1 MKTEKIKLGDCRV
14 KLVVEAGADE
24 TRADYDK
31 AVKAYIRQARIPGFR
46 PGKAPLAVIQ
56 KFLGAELLA
65 DVKNALVSRLS
76 SEAVKAEG
84 IEVANIV
91 SVDDVVFAPD
101 RGINFSATIDIRP
114 EVKLPKYQ
122 KIPVAAGEVKVDDA
136 IVDEEI
142 DYMRKSFSPRKDVED
157 AIQKGDVAKIDFK
170 GEIGGVP
177 LAEAKPEADKHF
189 AGENG
194 HWASADPADGDHFIP
209 GLADALAG
217 KKAGDAFAFEAA
229 FPADFRDKA
238 LAGEKVSYS
247 GTVQAVRR
255 MDPISDEDLAK
266 YVGQESFDKLR
277 DAIRGRYLARNQEM
291 DDMRMDSEIRDWL
304 AKKSSFALPESIIS
318 IRLGEVY
325 ERVIRDEV
333 SKAKADDPTAYAR
346 EHASE
351 IAKIAEERARRDV
364 LLGYVFEGIAK
375 EQSIKVEEQELSR
388 ELDAIS
394 RYYVQQGDKSMT
406 PRRVREIV
414 ERNGRIELIRQSILE
429 SKVLKYLR
437 DEIRAAA
444 K

>member
-1 MKTEKIKLGDCRV
+1 MKIEKTKLGDCRV
-14 KLVVEAGADE
+14 KLVIDAGPDE
-24 TRADYDK
+24 TKADYDK

-46 PGKAPLAVIQ
+46 QGKAPLSVIQ
-56 KFLGAELLA
+56 KFLGAELLS

-76 SEAVKAEG
+76 SEAVKSEG

-91 SVDDVVFAPD
+91 SIDDVVFSPE

-114 EVKLPKYQ
+114 EIKLPKYQ
-122 KIPVAAGEVKVDDA
+122 KIPVSAGEVKVDEGEVDA
-136 IVDEEI
+136 EI
-142 DYMRKSFSPRKDVED
+142 DYMRKSLSPRKDVED
-157 AIQKGDVAKIDFK
+157 AVQKGDVVKIDFK

-194 HWASADPADGDHFIP
+194 HWASADPAEGDHFIP
-209 GLADALAG
+209 GLADAITG
-217 KKAGDAFAFEAA
+217 KKVGDAFAFEAD
-229 FPADFRDKA
+229 FPSEFRDKA
-238 LAGEKVSYS
+238 LAGVKVSYS

-255 MDPISDEDLAK
+255 TEPLADEDLAK
-266 YVGQESFDKLR
+266 YLGQESFEKMR
-277 DAIRGRYLARNQEM
+277 GAIRDRYLARNQEM
-291 DDMRMDSEIRDWL
+291 DDMRMNSEIRDWL
-304 AKKSSFALPESIIS
+304 AKKSSFAVPESIVS

-325 ERVIRDEV
+325 ERVIREEV
-333 SKAKADDPTAYAR
+333 QKANAQDPTAYAR
-346 EHASE
+346 EHASD

-375 EQSIKVEEQELSR
+375 EQSISVDEHELTH

-394 RYYVQQGDKSMT
+394 RYYIQQGDKTMT
-406 PRRVREIV
+406 PKRVREIV

-437 DEIRAAA
+437 DEIRAA

>member
-1 MKTEKIKLGDCRV
+1 MKIEKTKLGDCRV
-14 KLVVEAGADE
+14 KLVIDAGPDE
-24 TRADYDK
+24 TKADYDR

-46 PGKAPLAVIQ
+46 QGKAPLSVIQ
-56 KFLGAELLA
+56 KFLGAELLS

-76 SEAVKAEG
+76 SEAVKSEG
-84 IEVANIV
+84 IEIANIV
-91 SVDDVVFAPD
+91 SIDDVVFSPE
-101 RGINFSATIDIRP
+101 RGINFSATIDVRP

-122 KIPVAAGEVKVDDA
+122 KIPVSAEEIKVDEGEVDA
-136 IVDEEI
+136 EI
-142 DYMRKSFSPRKDVED
+142 DYMRKSLSPRKDVED
-157 AIQKGDVAKIDFK
+157 AVQKGDVVKIDFK

-189 AGENG
+189 SGENG
-194 HWASADPADGDHFIP
+194 HWASADPAEGDHFIP
-209 GLADALAG
+209 GLADAITG
-217 KKAGDAFAFEAA
+217 KKTGEAFAFEAA

-238 LAGEKVSYS
+238 LAGAKVSYS

-255 MDPISDEDLAK
+255 TEPLADEDLAK
-266 YVGQESFDKLR
+266 YLGQESFEKLR
-277 DAIRGRYLARNQEM
+277 GAIRDRYLARNQEM
-291 DDMRMDSEIRDWL
+291 DDMRMNSEIRDWL
-304 AKKSSFALPESIIS
+304 AKKSSFAVPESIVS

-325 ERVIRDEV
+325 ERVIREEV
-333 SKAKADDPTAYAR
+333 QKANAQDPTAYAR
-346 EHASE
+346 EHASD

-375 EQSIKVEEQELSR
+375 EQSISVDEHELAH

-394 RYYVQQGDKSMT
+394 RYYIQQGDKTMT
-406 PRRVREIV
+406 PKRVREIV

-437 DEIRAAA
+437 DEIRAA

>member
-1 MKTEKIKLGDCRV
+1 MKIEKTKLGDCRV
-14 KLVVEAGADE
+14 KLVIDAGPDE
-24 TRADYDK
+24 TKADYDK

-46 PGKAPLAVIQ
+46 QGKAPLSVIQ
-56 KFLGAELLA
+56 KFLGAELLS

-76 SEAVKAEG
+76 SEAIKSEG

-91 SVDDVVFAPD
+91 SVDDVVFAPE

-114 EVKLPKYQ
+114 EIKLPKYQ
-122 KIPVAAGEVKVDDA
+122 KIPVSAGEVKVDEGEVDA
-136 IVDEEI
+136 EI
-142 DYMRKSFSPRKDVED
+142 DYMRKSLSPRKDVED
-157 AIQKGDVAKIDFK
+157 AVQKGDVVKIDFK

-194 HWASADPADGDHFIP
+194 HWASADPAEGDHFIP
-209 GLADALAG
+209 GLADAITG
-217 KKAGDAFAFEAA
+217 KKVGDAFAFEAD
-229 FPADFRDKA
+229 FPSEFRDKA
-238 LAGEKVSYS
+238 LAGVKVSYS

-255 MDPISDEDLAK
+255 TEPLADEDLAK
-266 YVGQESFDKLR
+266 YLGQESFEKMR
-277 DAIRGRYLARNQEM
+277 GAIRDRYLARNQEM
-291 DDMRMDSEIRDWL
+291 DDMRMNSEIRDWL
-304 AKKSSFALPESIIS
+304 VKKSSFAVPESIVS

-325 ERVIRDEV
+325 ERVIREEV
-333 SKAKADDPTAYAR
+333 QKANAQDPTAYAR
-346 EHASE
+346 EHASD

-375 EQSIKVEEQELSR
+375 EQSISVDEHELTH

-394 RYYVQQGDKSMT
+394 RYYIQQGDKTMT
-406 PRRVREIV
+406 PKRVREIV

-437 DEIRAAA
+437 DEIRAA

>member
-1 MKTEKIKLGDCRV
+1 MKIEKTKLGDCRV
-14 KLVVEAGADE
+14 KLVIDAGPDE
-24 TRADYDK
+24 TKADYDK

-46 PGKAPLAVIQ
+46 QGKAPLSVIQ
-56 KFLGAELLA
+56 KFLGAELLS

-76 SEAVKAEG
+76 SEAIKSEG

-91 SVDDVVFAPD
+91 SVDDVVFAPE

-114 EVKLPKYQ
+114 EIKLPKYQ
-122 KIPVAAGEVKVDDA
+122 KIPVSAGEVKVDEGEVDA
-136 IVDEEI
+136 EI
-142 DYMRKSFSPRKDVED
+142 DYMRKSLSPRKDVED
-157 AIQKGDVAKIDFK
+157 AVQKGDVVKIDFK

-194 HWASADPADGDHFIP
+194 HWASADPAEGDHFIP
-209 GLADALAG
+209 GLADAITG
-217 KKAGDAFAFEAA
+217 KKVGDAFAFEAD
-229 FPADFRDKA
+229 FPSEFRDKA
-238 LAGEKVSYS
+238 LAGVKVSYS

-255 MDPISDEDLAK
+255 TEPLADEDLAK
-266 YVGQESFDKLR
+266 YLGQESFEKMR
-277 DAIRGRYLARNQEM
+277 GAIRDRYLARNQEM
-291 DDMRMDSEIRDWL
+291 DDMRMNSEIRDWL
-304 AKKSSFALPESIIS
+304 AKKSSFAVPESIVS

-325 ERVIRDEV
+325 ERVIREEV
-333 SKAKADDPTAYAR
+333 QKANAQDPTAYAR
-346 EHASE
+346 EHASD

-375 EQSIKVEEQELSR
+375 EQSISVDEHELTH

-394 RYYVQQGDKSMT
+394 RYYIQQGDKTMT
-406 PRRVREIV
+406 PKRVREIV

-437 DEIRAAA
+437 DEIRAA

>member
-1 MKTEKIKLGDCRV
+1 MKIEKTKLGDCRV
-14 KLVVEAGADE
+14 KLVIDAGPDE
-24 TRADYDK
+24 TKADYDK

-46 PGKAPLAVIQ
+46 QGKAPLSVIQ
-56 KFLGAELLA
+56 KFLGAELLS

-76 SEAVKAEG
+76 SEAVKSEG

-91 SVDDVVFAPD
+91 SIDDVVFSPE

-114 EVKLPKYQ
+114 EIKLPKYQ
-122 KIPVAAGEVKVDDA
+122 KIPVSAGEVKVDEGEVDA
-136 IVDEEI
+136 EI
-142 DYMRKSFSPRKDVED
+142 DYMRKSLSPRKDVED
-157 AIQKGDVAKIDFK
+157 AVQKGDVVKIDFK

-194 HWASADPADGDHFIP
+194 HWASADPAEGDHFIP
-209 GLADALAG
+209 GLADAITG
-217 KKAGDAFAFEAA
+217 KKVGDAFAFEAD
-229 FPADFRDKA
+229 FPSEFRDKA
-238 LAGEKVSYS
+238 LAGVKVSYS

-255 MDPISDEDLAK
+255 TEPLADEDLAK
-266 YVGQESFDKLR
+266 YLGQESFEKMR
-277 DAIRGRYLARNQEM
+277 GAIRDRYLARNQEM
-291 DDMRMDSEIRDWL
+291 DDMRMNSEIRDWL
-304 AKKSSFALPESIIS
+304 AKKSSFAVPESIVS

-325 ERVIRDEV
+325 ERVIREEV
-333 SKAKADDPTAYAR
+333 QKANAQDPTAYAR
-346 EHASE
+346 EHASD

-375 EQSIKVEEQELSR
+375 EQSISVDEHELAH

-394 RYYVQQGDKSMT
+394 RYYIQQGDKTMT
-406 PRRVREIV
+406 PKRVREIV

-437 DEIRAAA
+437 DEIRAA

>member
-1 MKTEKIKLGDCRV
+1 MKIEKTKLGDCRV
-14 KLVVEAGADE
+14 KLVIDAGPDE
-24 TRADYDK
+24 TKADYDK

-46 PGKAPLAVIQ
+46 QGKAPLSVIQ
-56 KFLGAELLA
+56 KFLGAELLS

-76 SEAVKAEG
+76 SEAIKSEG

-91 SVDDVVFAPD
+91 SVDDVVFSPE
-101 RGINFSATIDIRP
+101 RGINFSATIDVRP

-122 KIPVAAGEVKVDDA
+122 KIPVSAEEIKVDEGEVDA
-136 IVDEEI
+136 EI
-142 DYMRKSFSPRKDVED
+142 DYMRKSLSPRKDVED
-157 AIQKGDVAKIDFK
+157 AVQKGDVVKIDFK

-194 HWASADPADGDHFIP
+194 HWASADPAEGDHFIP
-209 GLADALAG
+209 GLADAITG
-217 KKAGDAFAFEAA
+217 KKVGDAFAFEAD
-229 FPADFRDKA
+229 FPSEFRDKA
-238 LAGEKVSYS
+238 LAGVKVSYS
-247 GTVQAVRR
+247 GTVKAVRR
-255 MDPISDEDLAK
+255 TEPLADEDLAK
-266 YVGQESFDKLR
+266 YLGQESFEKMR
-277 DAIRGRYLARNQEM
+277 GAIRDRYLARNQEM
-291 DDMRMDSEIRDWL
+291 DDMRMNSEIRDWL
-304 AKKSSFALPESIIS
+304 AKKSSFAVPESIVS

-325 ERVIRDEV
+325 ERVIREEV
-333 SKAKADDPTAYAR
+333 QKANAQDPTAYAR
-346 EHASE
+346 EHASD

-375 EQSIKVEEQELSR
+375 EQSISVDEHELTH

-394 RYYVQQGDKSMT
+394 RYYIQQGDKTMT
-406 PRRVREIV
+406 PKRVREIV

-437 DEIRAAA
+437 DEIRAA

>member
-1 MKTEKIKLGDCRV
+1 MKIEKTKLGDCRV
-14 KLVVEAGADE
+14 KLVIDAGPDE
-24 TRADYDK
+24 TKADYDK

-46 PGKAPLAVIQ
+46 QGKAPLSVIQ
-56 KFLGAELLA
+56 KFLGAELLS

-76 SEAVKAEG
+76 SEAIKSEG
-84 IEVANIV
+84 IEIANIV
-91 SVDDVVFAPD
+91 SIDDVVFSPE
-101 RGINFSATIDIRP
+101 RGINFSATIDVRP

-122 KIPVAAGEVKVDDA
+122 KIPVSAEEIKVDEGEVDA
-136 IVDEEI
+136 EI
-142 DYMRKSFSPRKDVED
+142 DYMRKSLSPRKDVED
-157 AIQKGDVAKIDFK
+157 AVQKGDVVKIDFK

-194 HWASADPADGDHFIP
+194 HWASADPAESDHFIP
-209 GLADALAG
+209 GLADAITG
-217 KKAGDAFAFEAA
+217 KKVGDAFAFEAD
-229 FPADFRDKA
+229 FPSEFRDKA
-238 LAGEKVSYS
+238 LAGVKVSYS

-255 MDPISDEDLAK
+255 TEPLADEDLAK
-266 YVGQESFDKLR
+266 YLGQESFEKMR
-277 DAIRGRYLARNQEM
+277 GAIRDRYLARNQEM
-291 DDMRMDSEIRDWL
+291 DDMRMNSEIRDWL
-304 AKKSSFALPESIIS
+304 AKKSSFAVPESIVS

-325 ERVIRDEV
+325 ERVIREEV
-333 SKAKADDPTAYAR
+333 QKANAQDPTAYAR
-346 EHASE
+346 EHASD

-375 EQSIKVEEQELSR
+375 EQSISVDEHELTH

-394 RYYVQQGDKSMT
+394 RYYIQQGDKTMT
-406 PRRVREIV
+406 PKRVREIV

-437 DEIRAAA
+437 DEIRAA